1 MFNAKFSEI
10 IHTIVHAWGTQSC
23 DVTHCNDEMLV
34 TQLHHVLR
42 KLELSVQKAA
52 RHCRVVR
59 VDREVRS
66 VTSEPDNTHSETNSE
81 WSTKHAHTN
90 NSVHVL
96 VEWLL

>member
-10 IHTIVHAWGTQSC
+10 IHTIVRAWGTQSC

-66 VTSEPDNTHSETNSE
+66 VTSEPDNTQRDKQSSKN
-81 WSTKHAHTN
+81 HAHTKTN
-90 NSVHVL
+90 TSVYVQVQWVL
-96 VEWLL
+96 

>member
-1 MFNAKFSEI
+1 MYMFNAKFSEI
-10 IHTIVHAWGTQSC
+10 IHTIVRAWGTQSC

-66 VTSEPDNTHSETNSE
+66 VTSESDNTQRDKQSSQN
-81 WSTKHAHTN
+81 HAHTKT
-90 NSVHVL
+90 SAHMQ
-96 VEWLL
+96 VEWVL